1 MPIIVFIDLGP
12 IYTYNHHKPEVAS
25 KQTGVQLKPL
35 TVLTGSEKP
44 HLSQILQLV
53 AGVTYH
59 PMASSPVISPSNMR
73 SNLDFVISPTWES
86 ETGQFTAITAPP

>member
-1 MPIIVFIDLGP
+1 MPIIVFIDLEP

-25 KQTGVQLKPL
+25 KQTGVQLKPSTL
-35 TVLTGSEKP
+35 LTGSEKP
-44 HLSQILQLV
+44 HLSQILHQLV

-73 SNLDFVISPTWES
+73 RNLGLS
-86 ETGQFTAITAPP
+86 ENSVPLHPMVNDHYPY